1 MTTNPAA
8 QAAPTGSPAARF
20 AELRKRHP
28 RFVYERFTIGRAG
41 HALRAQFRFRLE
53 PEIEFAPEI
62 IFEQVEWA
70 RVEEMP
76 RATLETYFF
85 HLGLVEMLSY
95 WKAACSPEIVVRAGA
110 LSTEQTAWWMN
121 LLRHGMGEY
130 FYVNQIDFRA
140 ADLVR
145 IISAPRALTS
155 PAVIPRSAATRDLL
169 LNPWPQKGEK
179 QIPPLRQA
187 QGRNDTEKD
196 LVLTSGGKDSAVTLE
211 LLREAKVG
219 QAFLPASKSTGLE
232 ACTYFDCLLLNPTE
246 AALAVAK
253 QALLSQG
260 VGGQAGCA
268 KPIIVRRT
276 IDKRLLELNAAG
288 YLNGH
293 TPFSA
298 LLAFLGVTVAALF
311 GHRRV
316 IVSNERSA
324 EEATVEYLGAAINHQ
339 YSKTFEF
346 ETAFREYCERY
357 LIPREQQI
365 PRGVYPER
373 SRRARDDIAGVEYF
387 SLLRPLYE
395 LQIAERFSKHR
406 EYFPLF
412 RSCNRGMATNAWC
425 GRCPKC
431 LFVWTVLYP
440 FVEREQLLGIFGA
453 DLFASEG
460 ATELLRALLG
470 LDAAKPFECVGTKEE
485 TLAAL
490 HLCVEKYKQQ
500 SLPLPPALGA
510 IEQSVFASR
519 SDLPA
524 LAQRILVSWSD
535 QHHVPTELTATLR
548 AARNPSIP
556 QG

>member
-1 MTTNPAA
+1 MTTHPA
-8 QAAPTGSPAARF
+8 SRF

-28 RFVYERFTIGRAG
+28 RFVYERFTIGRVG
-41 HALRAQFRFRLE
+41 RALRVQFRFRLE
-53 PEIEFAPEI
+53 PEIEFAPETV
-62 IFEQVEWA
+62 FEQVDWA
-70 RVEEMP
+70 RVEEIP
-76 RATLETYFF
+76 RATLENYFF

-95 WKAACSPEIVVRAGA
+95 WKAACSPEIIVRAGA
-110 LSTEQTAWWMN
+110 LSAEQTAWWLN
-121 LLRHGMGEY
+121 LLRKGMAEY

-155 PAVIPRSAATRDLL
+155 PAVIPSESRRAGTTRDLL
-169 LNPWPQKGEK
+169 LNPSSQKGEK

-196 LVLTSGGKDSAVTLE
+196 LVLTSGGKDSVVTLE
-211 LLREAKVG
+211 TLRAAKVG

-253 QALLSQG
+253 
-260 VGGQAGCA
+260 QAGCA

-298 LLAFLGVTVAALF
+298 LLAFLGVTVATLF

-324 EEATVEYLGAAINHQ
+324 EEASVEYLGATINHQ

-346 ETAFREYCERY
+346 ETAFRKYCERY

-365 PRGVYPER
+365 PRSHGAPGQA
-373 SRRARDDIAGVEYF
+373 ARDDIAGVEYF

-395 LQIAERFSKHR
+395 LQIAERFSKHP

-412 RSCNRGMATNAWC
+412 RSCNRGMATNTWC
-425 GRCPKC
+425 GHCPKC

-440 FVEREQLLGIFGA
+440 FVERAELLGIFGS

-460 ATELLRALLG
+460 AAELLRALLG
-470 LDAAKPFECVGTKEE
+470 LDATKPFECVGTKEE

-500 SLPLPPALGA
+500 GIPLSPELVA
-510 IEQSVFASR
+510 IQQSVLASH
-519 SDLPA
+519 SDLAA
-524 LAQRILVSWSD
+524 LARRILASWSD
-535 QHHVPTELTATLR
+535 QHHLPPELAATLR

-556 QG
+556 QR

>member
-1 MTTNPAA
+1 MTTKPAA

-28 RFVYERFTIGRAG
+28 RFVYERFTIGRVG
-41 HALRAQFRFRLE
+41 RALRAQFRFRLE

-145 IISAPRALTS
+145 IISAGKPGVGRDS
-155 PAVIPRSAATRDLL
+155 GFGIRDL
-169 LNPWPQKGEK
+169 WRAES
-179 QIPPLRQA
+179 RVA
-187 QGRNDTEKD
+187 SRESRD
-196 LVLTSGGKDSAVTLE
+196 LVLTSGGKDSVVTLE
-211 LLREAKVG
+211 TLRAAG
-219 QAFLPASKSTGLE
+219 RA
-232 ACTYFDCLLLNPTE
+232 FDCLLLNPTE
-246 AALAVAK
+246 AAVAVAK

-373 SRRARDDIAGVEYF
+373 SRGARDDIAGVEYF

-490 HLCVEKYKQQ
+490 HLCVEKYIQQ
-500 SLPLPPALGA
+500 SLPLPPALAA

-524 LAQRILVSWSD
+524 LARRILASWSD
-535 QHHVPTELTATLR
+535 QHHVPPELTATLR

-556 QG
+556 QR